1 MFDPHRSER
10 GAVSIYLIMIF
21 AAVFAFVSIFIDFAR
36 MSALQAK
43 TEMLAH
49 AASRSVMSAYDPQLV
64 EQYGLFAFGETDE
77 GYIMSKVLQ
86 DQLEIVQRS
95 DDLPVLGIRLDS
107 STAELQ
113 RPLGTYAVFEQQIRE
128 QMKYKAPID
137 FTIEVIN
144 KFKPMSQIMKEASN
158 TVDLL
163 GKLQKLYDRREAKLD
178 ELLEKQRKAAQAA
191 AEMTPFIPRSG
202 GSGVPGSSIDDG
214 ISTATDVAAQYD
226 DYAWKVEE
234 DRNREPLERIYTWE
248 ISRYQNGAS
257 RLFGKLGE
265 ENRDADKQHKE
276 LLPQARELLME
287 AKEINEQMRIV
298 IEEAEQRP
306 AQDGYNEVSAMASTG
321 GGEPATGGD
330 EIAKIR
336 QRSRDLLL
344 PEQLFSDFE
353 ADIAEQEAGFGNF
366 HSSANAFLSMES
378 SVISA
383 STSSGSLESAVSGMK
398 GNADKYMHD
407 YVDSGAGNILEQSRK
422 RLEAHR
428 GSDEERKRTEREA
441 GGKLK
446 EAKDLIGRI
455 SDLKGELEEQQEQ
468 FDRLESFYKSNRE
481 MNKQSMNGE
490 EAGSTLGE
498 SPYDAGGEAM
508 AGMDSLY
515 GGLSGLMKGMSDNCF
530 QTEYIVSY
538 FNYLDV
544 STLDE
549 LMEES
554 ENGGR
559 DKIDILAD
567 AFAADKQEVE
577 YILYGFHN
585 PAGNIAAAY
594 GEIFTMRLAIRTMEG
609 FIKNGAKG
617 NTLLVLA
624 AALLYGV
631 EHAVKD
637 MIELTKKGSIPLSDY
652 LKVKL
657 TYRDHLRIFLLL
669 HGRNER
675 RLSRMLAVVRMNTGI
690 VTEERATYLKS
701 TVTTTIPLWFL
712 PGVAKTMGEA
722 GALTGRVEG
731 NQYYAIKQADFSY

>member
-1 MFDPHRSER
+1 MFHPHRSER
-10 GAVSIYLIMIF
+10 GAVSVYLIMIF
-21 AAVFAFVSIFIDFAR
+21 AVVFAFVSIFIDFAR

-64 EQYGLFAFGETDE
+64 DQYGLFAFGETDE

-86 DQLEIVQRS
+86 DQLELVQRS
-95 DDLPVLGIRLDS
+95 DDLPVLGVRLDS

-144 KFKPMSQIMKEASN
+144 KFKPMAQVMKEASN

-178 ELLEKQRKAAQAA
+178 ELLEKQSKAAQAA
-191 AEMTPFIPRSG
+191 AEMASLIPRSG
-202 GSGVPGSSIDDG
+202 GSGVGTSIDDG
-214 ISTATDVAAQYD
+214 ISTAADVAAQYA

-257 RLFGKLGE
+257 RLFGKLGDR
-265 ENRDADKQHKE
+265 NRDADKQHKE

-287 AKEINEQMRIV
+287 AKDINEQMRIV

-321 GGEPATGGD
+321 GGEPAMGGD

-344 PEQLFSDFE
+344 TEQLFSDFE
-353 ADIAEQEAGFGNF
+353 ADIAEQETGFENLFG
-366 HSSANAFLSMES
+366 SANSFLSLEG
-378 SVISA
+378 SVFAA
-383 STSSGSLESAVSGMK
+383 STSTGTLESAVSGMGGK
-398 GNADKYMHD
+398 VDKYMRD
-407 YVDSGAGNILEQSRK
+407 YVDSGAGNILFQNQK

-441 GGKLK
+441 SGKLK
-446 EAKDLIGRI
+446 EAKNLVGRI
-455 SDLKGELEEQQEQ
+455 SDLKGELKEQQEQ

-481 MNKQSMNGE
+481 LNQQSMNGE
-490 EAGSTLGE
+490 DSGSTVKE

-515 GGLSGLMKGMSDNCF
+515 GGLSGLMKGMSDSCF

-538 FNYLDV
+538 FEYLDI

-549 LMEES
+549 LMEGSES
-554 ENGGR
+554 GR

-617 NTLLVLA
+617 NPLLVLA

-675 RLSRMLAVVRMNTGI
+675 RLSRMLAVIRMNTGI
-690 VTEERATYLKS
+690 APEERATYLKS
-701 TVTTTIPLWFL
+701 TVTTAIPLWFL
-712 PGVAKTMGEA
+712 PGVAKTMGET

-731 NQYYAIKQADFSY
+731 SRYYAIKQADFSY

>member
-1 MFDPHRSER
+1 MFHPHRSER
-10 GAVSIYLIMIF
+10 GAVSIFLIMIF
-21 AAVFAFVSIFIDFAR
+21 AVVFAFVAIFIDFAR

-43 TEMLAH
+43 TEIMAH

-86 DQLEIVQRS
+86 DQLELVQRS
-95 DDLPVLGIRLDS
+95 DDLSILGVRLDS
-107 STAELQ
+107 SAAELQ
-113 RPLGTYAVFEQQIRE
+113 RPLGTYTVFEQQIRE

-178 ELLEKQRKAAQAA
+178 ELLEKQSKAAQAA
-191 AEMTPFIPRSG
+191 AEIGPLIPRSG
-202 GSGVPGSSIDDG
+202 GSGLSGASSDDG
-214 ISTATDVAAQYD
+214 ISTAADVAAQYA

-234 DRNREPLERIYTWE
+234 DRNREPLDRIYTLE
-248 ISRYQNGAS
+248 ISRYQYGAS
-257 RLFGKLGE
+257 RLFGKLE
-265 ENRDADKQHKE
+265 DRNREAQKQHKE
-276 LLPQARELLME
+276 LLPQARKLLIE
-287 AKEINEQMRIV
+287 VKDINEQMKVV

-306 AQDGYNEVSAMASTG
+306 VQDGYNEVSSTESTG
-321 GGEPATGGD
+321 GGETVTGGD

-336 QRSRDLLL
+336 QKSRDLLL
-344 PEQLFSDFE
+344 SEQLFSDFE
-353 ADIAEQEAGFGNF
+353 GDIAAQEAGFGMLFDSVN
-366 HSSANAFLSMES
+366 SFLSLEGA
-378 SVISA
+378 VTSA
-383 STSSGSLESAVSGMK
+383 STSTGALESAVSGMVGK
-398 GNADKYMHD
+398 ANKYMRE
-407 YVDSGAGNILEQSRK
+407 YADSGAGNILEQNK
-422 RLEAHR
+422 KTLEAYR
-428 GSDEERKRTEREA
+428 GSDEERKRIEREA
-441 GGKLK
+441 SGKLK
-446 EAKDLIGRI
+446 DATNLIGRI
-455 SDLKGELEEQQEQ
+455 SDLKDNLKEQQEQ
-468 FDRLESFYKSNRE
+468 FNRLESFYKSNRE
-481 MNKQSMNGE
+481 MNQQAINE
-490 EAGSTLGE
+490 DDAGSSVNE

-508 AGMDSLY
+508 GGMDSLY
-515 GGLSGLMKGMSDNCF
+515 GGLSGLMKGMSDSCF

-538 FNYLDV
+538 FNYLDI

-549 LMEES
+549 LLEGS
-554 ENGGR
+554 GSAG
-559 DKIDILAD
+559 DKIQVLAD
-567 AFAADKQEVE
+567 SLNADKQEVE

-609 FIKNGAKG
+609 FIKNGSKG
-617 NTLLVLA
+617 NPLLILA

-657 TYRDHLRIFLLL
+657 SYRDHLRIFLLL
-669 HGRNER
+669 HGRSEK
-675 RLSRMLAVVRMNTGI
+675 RLSRMLAVIRMNTGI
-690 VTEERATYLKS
+690 ATEERATYLKS
-701 TVTTTIPLWFL
+701 TVTAAIPLWFL
-712 PGVAKTMGEA
+712 PGVAKMMGDS

-731 NQYYAIKQADFSY
+731 SGYYATKQADFSY